1 MLLIN
6 IFFAL
11 ALLLRFYTL
20 SISIK
25 NEKNLLKK
33 GAIQYGKKNS
43 IALSVV
49 HILFYFSCITEANY
63 NQVIF
68 NKESQIG
75 LMILIFSLIMLF
87 YVIYQLKEIWTVKV
101 YILPNHKI
109 NTSFI
114 FRYFRHPNYFLN
126 IIPELIGLSLL
137 CQAKLTAMFILP
149 LYMIILAI
157 RIIQEE
163 KAMKCLFKQNH
174 NI

>member
-20 SISIK
+20 SISIR

-43 IALSVV
+43 IALSAI
-49 HILFYFSCITEANY
+49 HILFYLSCIIEANY

-114 FRYFRHPNYFLN
+114 FKYFRHPNYFLN

-157 RIIQEE
+157 RIMQEE
-163 KAMKCLFKQNH
+163 KAMKCLFKENH

>member
-20 SISIK
+20 SISIR

-43 IALSVV
+43 IALSAI
-49 HILFYFSCITEANY
+49 HILFYLSCITEANY

-114 FRYFRHPNYFLN
+114 FKYFRHPNYFLN

-157 RIIQEE
+157 RIMQEE
-163 KAMKCLFKQNH
+163 KAMKCLFKENH

>member
-20 SISIK
+20 SISIR

-43 IALSVV
+43 IALSAI
-49 HILFYFSCITEANY
+49 HILFYLSCITEANY

-75 LMILIFSLIMLF
+75 FMILIFSLIMLF

-114 FRYFRHPNYFLN
+114 FKYFRHPNYFLN

-157 RIIQEE
+157 RIMQEE
-163 KAMKCLFKQNH
+163 KAMKCLFKENH